1 MGQVAFFPPV
11 FDPIMKTK
19 RIPNRSDTE
28 SAANA
33 LRIIDA
39 SLLIAL
45 RLRHLRHVPQPGI
58 IQNLPGWAKICNP

>member
-45 RLRHLRHVPQPGI
+45 RLRHLRHVPPTRNHPESPGLGE
-58 IQNLPGWAKICNP
+58 NM